1 MKTNIES
8 GGTRDF
14 IFGLI
19 AVADDN
25 NRVFYLSNRAKYPVM
40 LDVDRKRLGDALL
53 PVPNSVG
60 DREKVTVWWARYTE
74 LRQINNWMVPS
85 TLLKI
90 AYANG
95 VSGAPSD
102 LVSGKP
108 IDNFI
113 IELFQAAKAA
123 ISTSPDLGSIRP
135 AAG

>member
-60 DREKVTVWWARYTE
+60 DREKVTVWWA
-74 LRQINNWMVPS
+74 N
-85 TLLKI
+85 
-90 AYANG
+90 
-95 VSGAPSD
+95 
-102 LVSGKP
+102 
-108 IDNFI
+108 
-113 IELFQAAKAA
+113 
-123 ISTSPDLGSIRP
+123 
-135 AAG
+135 